1 MKPALRWVLV
11 TALLAVALVVALWPQ
26 VSPALVPAST
36 DAAQPGESGQLAG
49 LPASID
55 QLRSRAALQ
64 PCPAAPAGPTRVR
77 GPLSGLVL
85 PCLGQPGTV
94 DVGAALAGRPA
105 LLNLWGP
112 LCQPCA
118 QELPAL
124 AAYAA
129 EPGAVP
135 VLGVEVQQ
143 LPEGALELLAALNVH
158 YPSVS
163 DPDGRLRAALSA
175 PPVVPLSYV
184 VSADGRVSQVNPPEV
199 LRTPEQ
205 VRAVVARYLGPRAVG
220 WMMGGRARA
229 GAPAAEYDLD
239 VAWRP
244 AERTEVIR

>member
-1 MKPALRWVLV
+1 VKPALPWVLLRWVLV
-11 TALLAVALVVALWPQ
+11 AVSLVVALVVALWPRA
-26 VSPALVPAST
+26 SPTTVPASMGAT
-36 DAAQPGESGQLAG
+36 QLGPPVQVAG
-49 LPASID
+49 PSASID
-55 QLRSRAALQ
+55 QLRSRAALR
-64 PCPAAPAGPTRVR
+64 PCPAAHLGPTSVR

-118 QELPAL
+118 QELPVL

-135 VLGVEVQQ
+135 VLGVEVQR
-143 LPEGALELLAALNVH
+143 LPERALDLLAALNVH

-175 PPVVPLSYV
+175 PPVLPLSYV

-199 LRTPEQ
+199 LRNPEQ
-205 VRAVVARYLGPRAVG
+205 VRTVVARYLGPGAVG
-220 WMMGGRARA
+220 
-229 GAPAAEYDLD
+229 
-239 VAWRP
+239 
-244 AERTEVIR
+244 

>member
-1 MKPALRWVLV
+1 MKVSLRWVLV
-11 TALLAVALVVALWPQ
+11 TAFLALALGVALWPRASPTALPT
-26 VSPALVPAST
+26 SPA
-36 DAAQPGESGQLAG
+36 AAQPA
-49 LPASID
+49 ASSRTGID

-64 PCPAAPAGPTRVR
+64 PCPAGHAVTADVR

-94 DVGAALAGRPA
+94 ELAAALAGRPA

-124 AAYAA
+124 AAYAT

-163 DPDGRLRAALSA
+163 DPEGRLRAALRA
-175 PPVVPLSYV
+175 PPVIPLTYL
-184 VSADGRVSQVNPPEV
+184 VSADGRVNQVNPPEV
-199 LRTPEQ
+199 MRSPEQ
-205 VRAVVARYLGPRAVG
+205 VRAVVARYLGPEAVG
-220 WMMGGRARA
+220 
-229 GAPAAEYDLD
+229 
-239 VAWRP
+239 
-244 AERTEVIR
+244 

>member
-1 MKPALRWVLV
+1 VKPALRWVLV
-11 TALLAVALVVALWPQ
+11 TALLALALVVALWPRA
-26 VSPALVPAST
+26 SPTTVPAST
-36 DAAQPGESGQLAG
+36 GATRLGQPAQPATGP
-49 LPASID
+49 PASID

-64 PCPAAPAGPTRVR
+64 PCPAAHSGPTPVR

-85 PCLGQPGTV
+85 PCLGQPGMV
-94 DVGAALAGRPA
+94 DVGTALAGRPA

-135 VLGVEVQQ
+135 VLGVEVQR
-143 LPEGALELLAALNVH
+143 LPDGALDLLAALNVH

-175 PPVVPLSYV
+175 PPVLPLSYV

-199 LRTPEQ
+199 LRSPEQ
-205 VRAVVARYLGPRAVG
+205 VRAVVARYLGPGSV
-220 WMMGGRARA
+220 
-229 GAPAAEYDLD
+229 
-239 VAWRP
+239 
-244 AERTEVIR
+244 

>member
-11 TALLAVALVVALWPQ
+11 TALLAFALVVALWPRASPITVP
-26 VSPALVPAST
+26 VSTGTAQLGQPAADSPVSM
-36 DAAQPGESGQLAG
+36 
-49 LPASID
+49 D

-64 PCPAAPAGPTRVR
+64 PCPVARSGPTPVR

-85 PCLGQPGTV
+85 PCLGQPGTI

-118 QELPAL
+118 HELPAL

-129 EPGAVP
+129 EPDAVP
-135 VLGVEVQQ
+135 VLGVEVQG
-143 LPEGALELLAALNVH
+143 LPEGALDLLAALNVH

-175 PPVVPLSYV
+175 PPVLPLSYV

-199 LRTPEQ
+199 LRSPEQ
-205 VRAVVARYLGPRAVG
+205 VRAVVARYLGPGAVG
-220 WMMGGRARA
+220 
-229 GAPAAEYDLD
+229 
-239 VAWRP
+239 
-244 AERTEVIR
+244 

>member
-1 MKPALRWVLV
+1 M
-11 TALLAVALVVALWPQ
+11 
-26 VSPALVPAST
+26 
-36 DAAQPGESGQLAG
+36 
-49 LPASID
+49 
-55 QLRSRAALQ
+55 
-64 PCPAAPAGPTRVR
+64 
-77 GPLSGLVL
+77 L
-85 PCLGQPGTV
+85 PCLGRPGTV

-143 LPEGALELLAALNVH
+143 LPEQALDLLAALNVH

-175 PPVVPLSYV
+175 PPVLPLSYV

-199 LRTPEQ
+199 LRSPEQ
-205 VRAVVARYLGPRAVG
+205 VRAVIARYLSPGAV
-220 WMMGGRARA
+220 
-229 GAPAAEYDLD
+229 E
-239 VAWRP
+239 
-244 AERTEVIR
+244 

>member
-11 TALLAVALVVALWPQ
+11 TALLASALFVALLPLTSLPLTSLPLTSRPQ
-26 VSPALVPAST
+26 RPPTT
-36 DAAQPGESGQLAG
+36 DAAQLGQPGQPAAEPQL
-49 LPASID
+49 PSIE

-64 PCPAAPAGPTRVR
+64 PCPATHSGTTH
-77 GPLSGLVL
+77 GPLSGVVL
-85 PCLGQPGTV
+85 PCLGQEGTV

-112 LCQPCA
+112 LCQPCT

-135 VLGVEVQQ
+135 VLGVEVQG
-143 LPEGALELLAALNVH
+143 LPEGALDLLHALNVR

-175 PPVVPLSYV
+175 PPVLPLTYL
-184 VSADGRVSQVNPPEV
+184 VSADGQVSQVNPPEV
-199 LRTPEQ
+199 LRSPQQ
-205 VRAVVARYLGPRAVG
+205 VRAVVARYLGPGA
-220 WMMGGRARA
+220 A
-229 GAPAAEYDLD
+229 G
-239 VAWRP
+239 
-244 AERTEVIR
+244 